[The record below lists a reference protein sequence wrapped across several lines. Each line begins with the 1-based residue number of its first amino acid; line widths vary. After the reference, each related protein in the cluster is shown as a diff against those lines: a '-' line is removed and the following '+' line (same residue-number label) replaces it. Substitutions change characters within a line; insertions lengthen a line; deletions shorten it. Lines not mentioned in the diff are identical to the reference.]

1 MIIQSLNK
9 LFLVTLVP
17 YFLLF
22 SQACGEK
29 GEEGIVGSF
38 QTINAILPEENG
50 SFDFQWSIIAQPDAS
65 NLSKKNLIFNTDNS
79 SLY

>member
-17 YFLLF
+17 FFLLF
-22 SQACGEK
+22 AQACGEK

-38 QTINAILPEENG
+38 HTINAIHPEENG
-50 SFDFQWSIIAQPDAS
+50 SFDFEWSIIAQPDAS
-65 NLSKKNLIFNTDNS
+65 NLSKKNLI
-79 SLY
+79 

>member
-50 SFDFQWSIIAQPDAS
+50 SFDY
-65 NLSKKNLIFNTDNS
+65 
-79 SLY
+79 SL